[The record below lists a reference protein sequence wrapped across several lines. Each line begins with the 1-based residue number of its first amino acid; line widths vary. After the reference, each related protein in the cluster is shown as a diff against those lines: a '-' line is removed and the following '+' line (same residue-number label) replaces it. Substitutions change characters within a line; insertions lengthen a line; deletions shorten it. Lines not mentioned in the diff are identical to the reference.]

1 MKATASSSNPR
12 HPSRSRTAERAL
24 TLGLALLSSTA
35 FAAGGGIGGGIISW
49 AQPIILFLGLG
60 AVVVGLVGAVFRPE
74 LVKGAVWAVVI
85 LVVIFFILRNS
96 SALQSAIQA
105 A

>member
-1 MKATASSSNPR
+1 MKAKASNSTPR
-12 HPSRSRTAERAL
+12 HPSRFRTAEHAL
-24 TLGLALLSSTA
+24 TLVLMSSTA